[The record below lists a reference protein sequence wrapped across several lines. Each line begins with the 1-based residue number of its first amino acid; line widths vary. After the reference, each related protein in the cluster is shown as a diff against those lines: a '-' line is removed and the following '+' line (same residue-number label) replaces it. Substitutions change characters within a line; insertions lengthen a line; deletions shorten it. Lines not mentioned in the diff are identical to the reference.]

1 MQTNEVTLGALER
14 RIDKLG
20 TQIQRIHDRMA
31 DHDPG
36 DYAGLQ
42 RLTAEGAGKVGERYV
57 GMVGIRDPYTI
68 AHVDQVIAWQNE
80 NVDKSLDT
88 VLSNVS
94 PSELAGAL
102 DRWYAKSLGD
112 LPATLAAD
120 GKYVRDKAGTLNL
133 CDPYGRTASST
144 PIKKKGRSRW
154 SRGPRPASSGSSTA
168 AP

>member
-1 MQTNEVTLGALER
+1 VLCAVALAMLCGHSSVSEFVRFAQGLTQEQKKLLGF
-14 RIDKLG
+14 
-20 TQIQRIHDRMA
+20 
-31 DHDPG
+31 P
-36 DYAGLQ
+36 
-42 RLTAEGAGKVGERYV
+42 RLKRNRELCRAPSRKTF
-57 GMVGIRDPYTI
+57 
-68 AHVDQVIAWQNE
+68 
-80 NVDKSLDT
+80 DT

-102 DRWYAKSLGD
+102 DRWYAKSLGN